1 MMAESK
7 KRKRNAN
14 VNHDD
19 FMYYVRSVELLA
31 KMKIDGAITETE
43 YKYLKS
49 CFMRDCQ
56 VKDDFLLGRLRI
68 TKKDEN
74 EMSL

>member
-1 MMAESK
+1 MMTENK

-14 VNHDD
+14 ANHDD
-19 FMYYVRSVELLA
+19 FMYYVRSVELLS
-31 KMKIDGAITETE
+31 KMKTDGAITEAE

-56 VKDDFLLGRLRI
+56 VKDDFLLGRAKCI
-68 TKKDEN
+68 EKDEN
-74 EMSL
+74 EMIL

>member
-1 MMAESK
+1 MMAENK

-14 VNHDD
+14 VNRDD
-19 FMYYVRSVELLA
+19 FMYYVRSVELLS
-31 KMKIDGAITETE
+31 KMKTDGAITEAE

-56 VKDDFLLGRLRI
+56 VKDDFLLGRLKP
-68 TKKDEN
+68 TEKDKN

>member
-1 MMAESK
+1 MMAENK

-14 VNHDD
+14 VNRDD
-19 FMYYVRSVELLA
+19 FMYYVRSVELLS
-31 KMKIDGAITETE
+31 KMKTDGAITEAE

-49 CFMRDCQ
+49 CFMRECQ
-56 VKDDFLLGRLRI
+56 VKDDFLLGRL
-68 TKKDEN
+68 KLAGKDEN